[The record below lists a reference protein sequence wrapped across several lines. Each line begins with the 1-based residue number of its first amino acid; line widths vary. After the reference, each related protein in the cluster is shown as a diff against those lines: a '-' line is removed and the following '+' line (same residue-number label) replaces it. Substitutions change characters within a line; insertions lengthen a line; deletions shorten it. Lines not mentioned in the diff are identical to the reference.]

1 MKSNIE
7 DLLNSGIKQ
16 LVPYEPGKPIE
27 DVEKDLGIKN
37 IIKLASNENPLGPSP
52 KALQAIKTSLR
63 DLNRYP
69 DGNGSRLK
77 ECLSKEHKV
86 NADSITLGNGSNDII
101 EFITRCFLSKE
112 DNAIFSQHAF
122 AVYPL
127 VIQSMGAEGVEVPA
141 TNWGHD
147 LQLMKDS
154 INKKTRIIFIANPNN
169 PTGTFLEKPELIKF
183 LEEIPENILVLLDQA
198 YFDYSNY
205 EKEDIQLSL
214 TESFPNLIISRTFS
228 KAYGLAG
235 LRIGYSVSSKKIS
248 DYFNRIRQ
256 PFNVNS
262 LALKAAEY
270 ALKDKEHLLNSLEL
284 NKLEKEGLYKF
295 LDSIGYESIESYA
308 NFICFDCKQNS
319 KDLFMKLLQKG
330 VIARPMEV
338 YNMPNHLRVTIGLV
352 EENKFFKD
360 KLLSIIKE

>member
-1 MKSNIE
+1 MKTNVE
-7 DLLNSGIKQ
+7 DLLNPGIKK

-27 DVEKDLGIKN
+27 SIEKDLGIKN
-37 IIKLASNENPLGPSP
+37 VIKLASNENPLGPSP
-52 KALQAIKTSLR
+52 KALKAIQESLK

-77 ECLSKEHKV
+77 ECLSQEYKV
-86 NADSITLGNGSNDII
+86 SADSITLGNGSNDII
-101 EFITRCFLSKE
+101 EFIARCFLQNG
-112 DNAIFSQHAF
+112 DNAIFSKYAF

-127 VIQSMGAEGVEVPA
+127 VIQSMGAEGIEVPT

-147 LQLMKDS
+147 LQLMKDA

-169 PTGTFLEKPELIKF
+169 PTGTFLEKTELTRF
-183 LEEIPENILVLLDQA
+183 LEEIPKNILVLLDQA

-205 EKEDIQLSL
+205 EKEDIQLPL

-235 LRIGYSVSSKKIS
+235 LRVGYSVSSKRIS

-270 ALKDKEHLLNSLEL
+270 ALDDKEHLLNSLKL
-284 NKLEKEGLYKF
+284 NKFGKEDLYKF
-295 LDSIGYESIESYA
+295 FDSIGYEFIQSYA
-308 NFICFDCKQNS
+308 NFICFDCKHNS
-319 KDLFMKLLQKG
+319 KELFLKLLQKG
-330 VIARPMEV
+330 VIARPMEI

-352 EENKFFKD
+352 EENTFFKE
-360 KLLSIIKE
+360 KLLSLIDH

>member
-1 MKSNIE
+1 M
-7 DLLNSGIKQ
+7 
-16 LVPYEPGKPIE
+16 
-27 DVEKDLGIKN
+27 
-37 IIKLASNENPLGPSP
+37 
-52 KALQAIKTSLR
+52 
-63 DLNRYP
+63 
-69 DGNGSRLK
+69 
-77 ECLSKEHKV
+77 
-86 NADSITLGNGSNDII
+86 
-101 EFITRCFLSKE
+101 
-112 DNAIFSQHAF
+112 
-122 AVYPL
+122 
-127 VIQSMGAEGVEVPA
+127 
-141 TNWGHD
+141 
-147 LQLMKDS
+147 
-154 INKKTRIIFIANPNN
+154 
-169 PTGTFLEKPELIKF
+169 
-183 LEEIPENILVLLDQA
+183 
-198 YFDYSNY
+198 
-205 EKEDIQLSL
+205 
-214 TESFPNLIISRTFS
+214 ISRTFS